1 MLATAALAAI
11 LVAGTVTIGTGQISL
26 ADIVDRNNGGIDL
39 RTNTDQA
46 QVCKTTGN
54 NSPITVGSCIA
65 GSSNT
70 IAQNGGDTMAAN
82 EESATKTSTPS
93 PTTDFLTFVECSGT
107 N

>member
-54 NSPITVGSCIA
+54 NSPITSGSCTA
-65 GSSNT
+65 GSANT
-70 IAQNGGDTMAAN
+70 IAQSGGDTMAATD
-82 EESATKTSTPS
+82 EGPTPS
-93 PTTDFLTFVECSGT
+93 PCVRVR
-107 N
+107 